1 MSAKVKYRE
10 KQNIEGEEQ
19 FNMFAEGML
28 QEFRKKKV
36 NGNGNAMV
44 ADEIPSSSSQGNG
57 NKGRSKGKGHGQ
69 GRGRKPKEPEDDE
82 PDQESEEEKARKK
95 GEAMIRLL
103 NTKHTELL
111 NQIQKIK
118 AAPRAQLI
126 VKEQQGMLPMIMKQS
141 NKLSALVQGKTTEM
155 IDATLVKA
163 ETVESGKLVQ
173 QAVSCMKEGKPHEI

>member
-1 MSAKVKYRE
+1 
-10 KQNIEGEEQ
+10 
-19 FNMFAEGML
+19 
-28 QEFRKKKV
+28 
-36 NGNGNAMV
+36 
-44 ADEIPSSSSQGNG
+44 
-57 NKGRSKGKGHGQ
+57 
-69 GRGRKPKEPEDDE
+69 
-82 PDQESEEEKARKK
+82 
-95 GEAMIRLL
+95 MIRLL